1 LRRLGLSLY
10 PEHSTLEDDKKYLDT
25 ASKLGYSRIFAS
37 LLELGDD
44 KDKTINRF
52 KETIAYGNKL
62 GFVTIVDMN
71 PRLFKALG
79 ISYDDLSFFHDIGAA
94 GIRLDEGFSGM
105 EEAKMTHNPFGLKV
119 EINMSSGTHYLDN
132 IISYHPDTNNLL
144 GCHNFYPQRYTGLG
158 EAFFIKWSNFFKE
171 RNIHSAAFISSHSAT
186 FGPWPVQDGLPTLE
200 DDRDLPIS
208 TQVKHLLLS
217 GVVDDVI
224 IGNAYASDQELQEA
238 SEAFYAPYPVLKVD
252 FSNNAT
258 DLEKEVILKS
268 THVYRGD
275 ASDYLL
281 RSTMTRVVYKQGNF
295 PAHDTQDIKRGD
307 IIIVNEKYGQYKGE
321 TQIALRDIK
330 NDGRR
335 NVVGHLNVDEAFLLN
350 YIEPWSSFKLAE

>member
-1 LRRLGLSLY
+1 MRRLGLSLY
-10 PEHSTLEDDKKYLDT
+10 PEHSTLAEDKKYLDT

-71 PRLFKALG
+71 PRLFKALD
-79 ISYDDLSFFHDIGAA
+79 ISYDDLSFFHELGAF

-105 EEAKMTHNPFGLKV
+105 EEAKMTRNPYGLKI

-132 IISYHPDTNNLL
+132 ILSYHPNKDNLL

-158 EAFFIKWSNFFKE
+158 EDFFIKWSNFFKE
-171 RNIHSAAFISSHSAT
+171 RNIHSAAFVSSHNAT

-224 IGNAYASDQELQEA
+224 IGNTYASDEELKEA
-238 SEAFYAPYPVLKVD
+238 ADAFYAPVPVLKVD
-252 FSNNAT
+252 LSSDIT

-281 RSTMTRVVYKQGNF
+281 RSTMTRVVYKDGNF

-307 IIIVNEKYGQYKGE
+307 IIIVNEDYGQYKGE

-335 NVVGHLNVDEAFLLN
+335 NVVGHLNSNEAFLLS
-350 YIEPWSSFKLAE
+350 YIKPWSSFKLAE